1 MSIVR
6 KVRKNSQGKKLNIA
20 SFLCL
25 IFVLIG
31 VIMIGVSVHHMVAYD
46 KVECQLA
53 VRTAWDGEGNNRKAY
68 VTYEYDGVIYKDV
81 ALGSFNAFTMKD
93 GKSYMVYINPEKP
106 EWPTTTNYALGILFV
121 IAGGIG
127 FKIFW
132 QSEEKNRYKEI
143 KEMQQQDDK
152 YLF

>member
-1 MSIVR
+1 MGMLK
-6 KVRKNSQGKKLNIA
+6 KVNKGKNKNVVSYM
-20 SFLCL
+20 CL

-53 VRTAWDGEGNNRKAY
+53 VRTSWDGEGNNRKAY
-68 VTYEYDGVIYKDV
+68 VTYEYEGVIYKDV

-93 GKSYMVYINPEKP
+93 GKPYTLFINPENP

-121 IAGGIG
+121 VVGGIC
-127 FKIFW
+127 FKVFW
-132 QSEEKNRYKEI
+132 QPKNRSKEVQ
-143 KEMQQQDDK
+143 KEWLRDDK